1 MTKRRRST
9 ARFWMQGTNWYEA
22 AGSLAFYIEDT
33 DEIRLQVVPIHGGK
47 KEIVIGLDGLKR
59 PYRSCLL
66 ELAFSMQDKE
76 TLELTVLDH
85 GFGSFFA
92 PVREPF
98 TKATRLQNCQM
109 LMRRK
114 MHVMSA

>member
-1 MTKRRRST
+1 MD
-9 ARFWMQGTNWYEA
+9 AGTNWYEA

-33 DEIRLQVVPIHGGK
+33 DEIRLQVVPIRGGK

-76 TLELTVLDH
+76 TLELMVLDH
-85 GFGSFFA
+85 GLAVSLHLSG
-92 PVREPF
+92 
-98 TKATRLQNCQM
+98 KRLQKQSGLAELPDADEKEN
-109 LMRRK
+109 
-114 MHVMSA
+114 AG